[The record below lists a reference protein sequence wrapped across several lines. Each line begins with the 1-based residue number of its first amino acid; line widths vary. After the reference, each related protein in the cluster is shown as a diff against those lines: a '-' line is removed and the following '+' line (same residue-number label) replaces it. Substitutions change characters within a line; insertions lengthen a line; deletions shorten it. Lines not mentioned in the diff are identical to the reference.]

1 MMIMIIYGVR
11 VEDVQP
17 CDFVMLVML
26 IFNNNIND
34 NIGLELKTYNHTKQQ
49 HNIISVPW
57 FNYIDINCSTFYD

>member
-11 VEDVQP
+11 VKDVQP

-34 NIGLELKTYNHTKQQ
+34 NIGLELKIHNHKKKQ